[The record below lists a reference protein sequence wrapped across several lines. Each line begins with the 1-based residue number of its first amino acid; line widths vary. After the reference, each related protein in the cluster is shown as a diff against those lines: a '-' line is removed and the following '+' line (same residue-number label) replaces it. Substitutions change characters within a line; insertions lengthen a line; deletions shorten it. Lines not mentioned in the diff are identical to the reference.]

1 METKDDRRFFL
12 GPDETTKYYIVVPNA
27 EIIRGADWI
36 YSKTY
41 TKCLVEGIT
50 TGAEMMDILMK
61 RGIIGPEFEQRSTEL
76 TELLNERI
84 MKLDVAESMDDKR
97 DFAIEVASAREEL
110 FQWNQR
116 LNGPMSNTCEQIA
129 DDARLEFLT
138 ASMIEKEDC
147 SRVWEAYEDYMSE
160 KSQALALRARFEI
173 MLYLQGLDSD
183 FLEKT
188 PEAVAMKEIEAD
200 IINKAEEAL
209 KVAKAIEKERRA
221 EEEKPVEKK
230 KPKART
236 KKARVKS
243 KKKP

>member
-1 METKDDRRFFL
+1 MENKDDRRFFL
-12 GPDETTKYYIVVPNA
+12 GPDETTKYCIVAPNA

-61 RGIIGPEFEQRSTEL
+61 RGIIGPEFEQRSSEL
-76 TELLNERI
+76 TELLNEKI
-84 MKLDVAESMDDKR
+84 MKLDAAESMEDKR

-138 ASMIEKEDC
+138 SSMVVKEDGK
-147 SRVWEAYEDYMSE
+147 RIWESYEDYMSE

-188 PEAVAMKEIEAD
+188 PEAMAMKEIEAD

-209 KVAKAIEKERRA
+209 KVARAIEEERKADEEKTA
-221 EEEKPVEKK
+221 EEEKPKARPRKGRTPKK
-230 KPKART
+230 K
-236 KKARVKS
+236 S
-243 KKKP
+243 

>member
-1 METKDDRRFFL
+1 MENKDDRRFFL
-12 GPDETTKYYIVVPNA
+12 GPDETTKYYIVAPNA

-61 RGIIGPEFEQRSTEL
+61 RGIIGPEFEQRSSEL
-76 TELLNERI
+76 TELLNEKI
-84 MKLDVAESMDDKR
+84 MKLNAAESMEDKR

-138 ASMIEKEDC
+138 SSMVVKEDGK
-147 SRVWEAYEDYMSE
+147 RIWESYEDYMSE

-188 PEAVAMKEIEAD
+188 PEAMAMKEIEAD

-209 KVAKAIEKERRA
+209 KVARAIEEERKA
-221 EEEKPVEKK
+221 AEEKTTEEEKPKARPRKGRTPKK
-230 KPKART
+230 K
-236 KKARVKS
+236 S
-243 KKKP
+243 